1 MTMLPDK
8 HEVMMIPLRV
18 TVFSILALMVGTSP
32 LVADD
37 PGKPIYVPTG
47 DYDLIQLEGWTV
59 YVDQRLKREQPEL
72 ATRVERLVK
81 IQLYQI
87 SLVVPGA
94 QLRRL
99 REVPIWICDRK
110 DGPIHYHPDRK
121 WLVANGY
128 NPDKAK
134 AVDISRAINMV
145 QCYRD
150 QPWVM
155 MHELAHAYH
164 DRVLGFEEPRVLAAF
179 ENAVK
184 AKKYESVQRI
194 GGQNVRHYALTN
206 HKEYFA
212 ECTEAFLGTN
222 DFYPFVRA
230 ELKDHDPHVFRLLQ
244 EIWGKG
250 K

>member
-1 MTMLPDK
+1 
-8 HEVMMIPLRV
+8 MIPSRA
-18 TVFSILALMVGTSP
+18 TVFSILV
-32 LVADD
+32 LVLVTPSLIADEKE
-37 PGKPIYVPTG
+37 KPVYIPTG
-47 DYDLIQLEGWTV
+47 DYDVVEIEGWTV
-59 YVDQRLKREQPEL
+59 YVDQRLKREQPDL
-72 ATRVERLVK
+72 ATRAERLVK

-87 SLVVPGA
+87 SLVVPQE
-94 QLRRL
+94 QLKRL

-110 DGPIHYHPDRK
+110 DGPIHYHPKRK
-121 WLVANGY
+121 WLVENGY
-128 NPDKAK
+128 NPDKTK
-134 AVDISRAINMV
+134 AVDISRAINIV
-145 QCYRD
+145 RCYRD

-164 DRVLGFEEPRVLAAF
+164 DRVLSFEEPRVLAAY

-184 AKKYESVQRI
+184 QKKYESVQRI
-194 GGQNVRHYALTN
+194 GGQSVRHYALTN

-230 ELKDHDPHVFRLLQ
+230 ELRDHDPHMFRLLQ

-250 K
+250 KK

>member
-1 MTMLPDK
+1 
-8 HEVMMIPLRV
+8 MMNPLRAILV
-18 TVFSILALMVGTSP
+18 SILMLMVVTPS
-32 LVADD
+32 LLADEKE
-37 PGKPIYVPTG
+37 KPVYVPTS
-47 DYDLIQLEGWTV
+47 DYDVVQIEGWTV
-59 YVDQRLKREQPEL
+59 YVDQRLKREQAGL
-72 ATRVERLVK
+72 ATRAERLVK

-87 SLVVPGA
+87 SLVVPEE
-94 QLRRL
+94 QLKRL

-110 DGPIHYHPDRK
+110 DGPIHYHPERK
-121 WLVANGY
+121 WLVENGY

-134 AVDISRAINMV
+134 AVDISRAINIV
-145 QCYRD
+145 RCYRD

-164 DRVLGFEEPRVLAAF
+164 DRVLSFEEPRVLAAY

-184 AKKYESVQRI
+184 QKKYESVQRI
-194 GGQNVRHYALTN
+194 GGQSVRHYALTN

-230 ELKDHDPHVFRLLQ
+230 ELRDHDPHMFRLLQ
-244 EIWGKG
+244 GIWGKN
-250 K
+250 KNK

>member
-1 MTMLPDK
+1 MN
-8 HEVMMIPLRV
+8 PLRAILV
-18 TVFSILALMVGTSP
+18 SILMLVVVTP
-32 LVADD
+32 LLLADEKE
-37 PGKPIYVPTG
+37 KPVYVPTS
-47 DYDLIQLEGWTV
+47 DYDVVQIEGWTV
-59 YVDQRLKREQPEL
+59 YVDQRLKREQAGL
-72 ATRVERLVK
+72 ATRAERLVK

-87 SLVVPGA
+87 SLVVPEE
-94 QLRRL
+94 QLKRL

-110 DGPIHYHPDRK
+110 DGPIHYHPERK
-121 WLVANGY
+121 WLVGNGY

-134 AVDISRAINMV
+134 AVDISRAINIV
-145 QCYRD
+145 RCYRD

-164 DRVLGFEEPRVLAAF
+164 DRVLSFEEPRVLAAY

-184 AKKYESVQRI
+184 QKKYESVQRI
-194 GGQNVRHYALTN
+194 GGQSVRHYALTN

-230 ELKDHDPHVFRLLQ
+230 ELRDHDPHMFRLLQ
-244 EIWGKG
+244 EIWGKN
-250 K
+250 KNK

>member
-1 MTMLPDK
+1 
-8 HEVMMIPLRV
+8 MMNPLRAILL
-18 TVFSILALMVGTSP
+18 SILMLMVVTPS
-32 LVADD
+32 LFADEKE
-37 PGKPIYVPTG
+37 KPVYVPTS
-47 DYDLIQLEGWTV
+47 DYDVVQIEGWTV
-59 YVDQRLKREQPEL
+59 YVDQRLKREQAGL
-72 ATRVERLVK
+72 ATRAERLVK

-87 SLVVPGA
+87 SLVVPEE
-94 QLRRL
+94 QLKRL

-110 DGPIHYHPDRK
+110 DGPIHYHPERR
-121 WLVANGY
+121 WLVGNGY

-134 AVDISRAINMV
+134 AVDISRAINIV
-145 QCYRD
+145 RCYRD

-164 DRVLGFEEPRVLAAF
+164 DRVLSFEEPRVLAAY

-184 AKKYESVQRI
+184 QKKYESVQRI
-194 GGQNVRHYALTN
+194 GGQSVRHYALTN

-230 ELKDHDPHVFRLLQ
+230 ELRDHDPHMFRLLQ
-244 EIWGKG
+244 EIWGKN
-250 K
+250 KNK

>member
-1 MTMLPDK
+1 MN
-8 HEVMMIPLRV
+8 PLRAILL
-18 TVFSILALMVGTSP
+18 SILMLMVVTPS
-32 LVADD
+32 LFADEKE
-37 PGKPIYVPTG
+37 KPVYVPTS
-47 DYDLIQLEGWTV
+47 DYDVVQIEGWTV
-59 YVDQRLKREQPEL
+59 YVDQRLKREQAGL
-72 ATRVERLVK
+72 ATRAERLVK

-87 SLVVPGA
+87 SLVVPEE
-94 QLRRL
+94 QLKRL

-110 DGPIHYHPDRK
+110 DGPIHYHPERR
-121 WLVANGY
+121 WLVGNGY

-134 AVDISRAINMV
+134 AVDISRAINIV
-145 QCYRD
+145 RCYRD

-164 DRVLGFEEPRVLAAF
+164 DRVLSFEEPRVLAAY

-184 AKKYESVQRI
+184 QKKYESVQRI
-194 GGQNVRHYALTN
+194 GGQSVRHYALTN

-230 ELKDHDPHVFRLLQ
+230 ELRDHDPHMFRLLQ
-244 EIWGKG
+244 EIWGKN
-250 K
+250 KNK

>member
-1 MTMLPDK
+1 
-8 HEVMMIPLRV
+8 MIPSRA
-18 TVFSILALMVGTSP
+18 TVFSILV
-32 LVADD
+32 LVLVTPSLLAEEKE
-37 PGKPIYVPTG
+37 KPVYIPTG
-47 DYDLIQLEGWTV
+47 DYDVVEIEGWTV
-59 YVDQRLKREQPEL
+59 YVDQRLKREQPDL
-72 ATRVERLVK
+72 ATRAERLVK

-87 SLVVPGA
+87 SLVVPQE
-94 QLRRL
+94 QLKRL

-110 DGPIHYHPDRK
+110 DGPIHYHPKRK
-121 WLVANGY
+121 WLVENGY
-128 NPDKAK
+128 NPDKTK
-134 AVDISRAINMV
+134 AVDISRAINIV
-145 QCYRD
+145 RCYRD

-164 DRVLGFEEPRVLAAF
+164 DRVLSFEEPRVLAAY

-184 AKKYESVQRI
+184 QKKYESVQRI
-194 GGQNVRHYALTN
+194 GGQSVRHYALTN

-230 ELKDHDPHVFRLLQ
+230 ELRDHDPHMFRLLQ

-250 K
+250 KNK

>member
-1 MTMLPDK
+1 MQLRAAFFQ
-8 HEVMMIPLRV
+8 VFMMFFVASSL
-18 TVFSILALMVGTSP
+18 LA
-32 LVADD
+32 DEKE
-37 PGKPIYVPTG
+37 KPVYVPTG
-47 DYDLIQLEGWTV
+47 DYDVVQIEGWTV
-59 YVDQRLKREQPEL
+59 YVDQRLKREQPGL
-72 ATRVERLVK
+72 ATRAERLVK

-87 SLVVPGA
+87 SLVVPQE
-94 QLRRL
+94 QLKRL

-110 DGPIHYHPDRK
+110 DGPIHYHPERK
-121 WLVANGY
+121 WLVSNGY

-134 AVDISRAINMV
+134 AVDISRAINIV
-145 QCYRD
+145 RCYRD

-164 DRVLGFEEPRVLAAF
+164 DRVLSFEEPRVLAAY

-184 AKKYESVQRI
+184 QKKYESVQRI
-194 GGQNVRHYALTN
+194 GGQSVRHYALTN

-230 ELKDHDPHVFRLLQ
+230 ELRDHDPHMFRLLQ
-244 EIWGKG
+244 EIWGKN
-250 K
+250 KNK

>member
-1 MTMLPDK
+1 
-8 HEVMMIPLRV
+8 MMIPSRA
-18 TVFSILALMVGTSP
+18 TVFSILV
-32 LVADD
+32 LVLVTPSLLAEEKE
-37 PGKPIYVPTG
+37 KPVYIPTG
-47 DYDLIQLEGWTV
+47 DYDVVEIEGWTV
-59 YVDQRLKREQPEL
+59 YVDQRLKQAQPDL
-72 ATRVERLVK
+72 ATRAERLVK

-87 SLVVPGA
+87 SLVVPQE
-94 QLRRL
+94 QLKRL

-110 DGPIHYHPDRK
+110 DGPIHYHPKRK
-121 WLVANGY
+121 WLVENGY
-128 NPDKAK
+128 NPDKTK
-134 AVDISRAINMV
+134 AVDISRAINIV
-145 QCYRD
+145 RCYRD

-164 DRVLGFEEPRVLAAF
+164 DRVLSFEEPRVLAAY

-184 AKKYESVQRI
+184 QKKYESVQRI
-194 GGQNVRHYALTN
+194 GGQSVRHYALTN

-230 ELKDHDPHVFRLLQ
+230 ELRDHDPHMFRLLQ

-250 K
+250 KK

>member
-1 MTMLPDK
+1 MN
-8 HEVMMIPLRV
+8 PLRAILV
-18 TVFSILALMVGTSP
+18 SILMLMVVTPS
-32 LVADD
+32 LLADEKE
-37 PGKPIYVPTG
+37 KPVYVPTS
-47 DYDLIQLEGWTV
+47 DYDVVQIEGWTV
-59 YVDQRLKREQPEL
+59 YVDQRLKREQTGL
-72 ATRVERLVK
+72 ATRAERLVK

-87 SLVVPGA
+87 SLVVPEE
-94 QLRRL
+94 QLKRL

-110 DGPIHYHPDRK
+110 DGPIHYHPERK
-121 WLVANGY
+121 WLVENGY

-134 AVDISRAINMV
+134 AVDISRAINIV
-145 QCYRD
+145 RCYRD

-164 DRVLGFEEPRVLAAF
+164 NRVLGFEEPRVLAAY

-184 AKKYESVQRI
+184 QKKYESVQRI
-194 GGQNVRHYALTN
+194 GGQSVRHYALTN

-230 ELKDHDPHVFRLLQ
+230 ELRDHDPHMFRLLQ
-244 EIWGKG
+244 EIWGKN
-250 K
+250 KNK

>member
-1 MTMLPDK
+1 MT
-8 HEVMMIPLRV
+8 PLRAILV
-18 TVFSILALMVGTSP
+18 SILMLMVVTPS
-32 LVADD
+32 LLADEKE
-37 PGKPIYVPTG
+37 KPVYVPTS
-47 DYDLIQLEGWTV
+47 DYDVVQIEGWTV
-59 YVDQRLKREQPEL
+59 YVDQRLKREQTGL
-72 ATRVERLVK
+72 ATRAERLVK

-87 SLVVPGA
+87 SLVVPEE
-94 QLRRL
+94 QLKRL

-110 DGPIHYHPDRK
+110 DGPIHYHPERK
-121 WLVANGY
+121 WLVENGY

-134 AVDISRAINMV
+134 AVDISRAINIV
-145 QCYRD
+145 RCYRD

-164 DRVLGFEEPRVLAAF
+164 NRVLGFEEPRVLAAY

-184 AKKYESVQRI
+184 QKKYESVQRI
-194 GGQNVRHYALTN
+194 GGQSVRHYALTN

-230 ELKDHDPHVFRLLQ
+230 ELRDHDPHMFRLLQ
-244 EIWGKG
+244 EIWRKT
-250 K
+250 KNK

>member
-1 MTMLPDK
+1 MG
-8 HEVMMIPLRV
+8 
-18 TVFSILALMVGTSP
+18 SSP

-37 PGKPIYVPTG
+37 PGKPIYVPTS
-47 DYDLIQLEGWTV
+47 DYDVIQLEGWTV

-87 SLVVPGA
+87 SLAVPGT

-110 DGPIHYHPDRK
+110 DGPIHYHPNRK

-184 AKKYESVQRI
+184 KKKYESVQRI

-230 ELKDHDPHVFRLLQ
+230 ELRDHDPHVFRLLQ
-244 EIWGKG
+244 EIWGNRK
-250 K
+250 

>member
-1 MTMLPDK
+1 
-8 HEVMMIPLRV
+8 MMQLRV
-18 TVFSILALMVGTSP
+18 CLLLVMFVGNARLLADEKKETV
-32 LVADD
+32 
-37 PGKPIYVPTG
+37 YEPTA
-47 DYDLIQLEGWTV
+47 DYDVVQVEGWKV
-59 YVDQRLKREQPEL
+59 YVNQRLKREQPEL
-72 ATRVERLVK
+72 ASRAQRLVK

-87 SLVVPGA
+87 SLVVPA
-94 QLRRL
+94 QQLQKL

-110 DGPIHYHPDRK
+110 DGPIHYHPERK

-134 AVDISRAINMV
+134 AVDISRAINIV
-145 QCYRD
+145 RCYRD

-164 DRVLGFEEPRVLAAF
+164 DRVLSFEDSRVLAAY

-184 AKKYESVQRI
+184 EKKYESVQKI
-194 GGQNVRHYALTN
+194 SGNSVRHYALTN

-230 ELKDHDPHVFRLLQ
+230 ELRDHDPHMFRLLK
-244 EIWGKG
+244 EIWGKQ
-250 K
+250 KKK

>member
-1 MTMLPDK
+1 
-8 HEVMMIPLRV
+8 MILLRA
-18 TVFSILALMVGTSP
+18 TVFSILM
-32 LVADD
+32 LVLVTPSLIADEQE
-37 PGKPIYVPTG
+37 KSIYVPTG
-47 DYDLIQLEGWTV
+47 DYDVVQLEGWTV

-72 ATRVERLVK
+72 ATRAERLVK

-87 SLVVPGA
+87 SLVVPGE
-94 QLRRL
+94 QLKRL
-99 REVPIWICDRK
+99 RKVPIWICDRK
-110 DGPIHYHPDRK
+110 DGPIHYHPERK
-121 WLVANGY
+121 WLVENGY

-134 AVDISRAINMV
+134 AVDISRASNIV
-145 QCYRD
+145 RCYRD

-164 DRVLGFEEPRVLAAF
+164 DRVLSFEEPRVLAAY

-184 AKKYESVQRI
+184 QKKYESVQRI
-194 GGQNVRHYALTN
+194 GGQSVRHYALTN

-230 ELKDHDPHVFRLLQ
+230 ELRDHDPHMFRLLQ

-250 K
+250 KNK